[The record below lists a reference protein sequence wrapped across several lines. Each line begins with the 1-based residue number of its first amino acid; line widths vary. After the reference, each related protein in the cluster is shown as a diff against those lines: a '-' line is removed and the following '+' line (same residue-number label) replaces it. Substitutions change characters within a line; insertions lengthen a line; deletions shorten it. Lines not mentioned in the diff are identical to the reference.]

1 MYWYDLYINWTTNYQ
16 KDPNSGQAFVTVFQ
30 SRDFRRVEIFR
41 CVPAALLLIASFVP
55 KITREHH
62 RIPKF
67 FPHWHQV
74 YHILTF
80 LAMLM
85 LVALHPTPVSLSVGH
100 TKFQTSVAL
109 YEAWELVSSTFE
121 EKAGNFVIGRNGVW
135 ESPANFCQ
143 RQLLAETKCVSKCV
157 SLIFIKNLTQI
168 THGGA
173 QLYQITTFQLL
184 FCSNDT
190 ILKTLVAEV
199 GQISIA
205 IHSSRCESFSNFVS
219 TS

>member
-1 MYWYDLYINWTTNYQ
+1 MVHDLHINWTTSLASYQ
-16 KDPNSGQAFVTVFQ
+16 KDPNSGPTLVTVSE

-67 FPHWHQV
+67 FPHRHQV

-85 LVALHPTPVSLSVGH
+85 LVALHSTPVSLSVGH
-100 TKFQTSVAL
+100 TKFQTSVAI
-109 YEAWELVSSTFE
+109 YEAWEFVSSTFE

-143 RQLLAETKCVSKCV
+143 RQLLAETMYQNVYHEYVSK
-157 SLIFIKNLTQI
+157 IWQ
-168 THGGA
+168 
-173 QLYQITTFQLL
+173 
-184 FCSNDT
+184 
-190 ILKTLVAEV
+190 
-199 GQISIA
+199 
-205 IHSSRCESFSNFVS
+205 R
-219 TS
+219 